1 MKLHAKKFEVI
12 NLKIKLASKQ
22 ISFLCGV
29 IQPETA
35 AEQVSEKGKKRV
47 IRKTTG

>member
-22 ISFLCGV
+22 IGFLCGV
-29 IQPETA
+29 IQPET